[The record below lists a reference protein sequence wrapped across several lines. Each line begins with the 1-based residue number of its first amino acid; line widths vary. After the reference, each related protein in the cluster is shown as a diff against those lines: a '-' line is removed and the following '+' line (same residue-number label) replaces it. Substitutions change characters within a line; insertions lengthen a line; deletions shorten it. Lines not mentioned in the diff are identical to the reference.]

1 MYDVIIIG
9 GGPAGLAA
17 ANYCLHKRL
26 EVLLIAPELGGK
38 ANYRMHLAGLEGYEH
53 ITGEEIVR
61 TFRSR
66 LQYLDFARVRDLA
79 AKIEPIA
86 GENYETFRVLTQ
98 KGKHYTTKAIIL
110 ATGAD
115 PIRLHLPEEEHLL
128 GRGVSYSAISHAPL
142 FWEREAAVVGSTDLA
157 LRSAAELAT
166 VASRV
171 LLIAPEGLPTKSA
184 LRRKLEQMENVTILE
199 RHVITGIH
207 GNGYVNSIT
216 IQDPA
221 GRKQETP
228 VSGVFGELGLRP
240 CSDLV
245 KNLVELDEEGYV
257 KVDDRCRTSRPGI
270 FAAGDVTDTFG
281 EQVLI
286 ALGEGAKAA
295 LAAFDYLLEC
305 EECEM

>member
-26 EVLLIAPELGGK
+26 ETLVIAPELGGK

-66 LQYLDFARVRDLA
+66 LQYLDFARVRDKA
-79 AKIEPIA
+79 VKIEPIP
-86 GENYETFRVLTQ
+86 GEHYDTYRVFTE
-98 KGKHYTTKAIIL
+98 KGKEYVARAIIL

-115 PIRLHLPEEEHLL
+115 PIRMHAPDEEHLL
-128 GRGVSYSAISHAPL
+128 GRGVSYSAVSHAPL
-142 FWEREAAVVGSTDLA
+142 FWEREAAVVGSSALA

-166 VASRV
+166 VAKRV
-171 LLIAPEGLPTKSA
+171 LLVAPEGLPKKSA

-199 RHVITGIH
+199 KYTVAGIR
-207 GNGYVNSIT
+207 GNGYVNGVILR
-216 IQDPA
+216 DPS
-221 GRKQETP
+221 GHKQEVP
-228 VSGVFGELGLRP
+228 VSGVFGELGLKP

-245 KNLVELDEEGYV
+245 KGLVELNEEGFV
-257 KVDDRCRTSRPGI
+257 KVDDRCRTSRPGV

-295 LAAFDYLLEC
+295 LAVFDYLLAC